1 MKGVL
6 QSNKTKPKLCFEA
19 QTEKNKMKLVPLLLV
34 ILALYHNFL
43 KYKIK

>member
-19 QTEKNKMKLVPLLLV
+19 QTEK
-34 ILALYHNFL
+34 
-43 KYKIK
+43 KIKIKIKNKTFGAPTLSY